1 MANNEK
7 DKESIKRREKR
18 WRIFFNILSLILI
31 IGVILWGVVR
41 FFHLNDELYNDDAQV
56 EAYINPINARIQ
68 GYVKEIRFDEN
79 GDVKKG
85 DTIVVIDDDEYKIQL
100 AQALANLAD
109 VEAGKHVV
117 QTDIATSANT
127 TTISDANI
135 AEMKARLDNQAVN
148 LKRYE
153 NLLKDDV
160 VSQYQYD
167 QVKTEYDAMKAK
179 YESLERQKTGTRLS
193 TESVESKVAVSNASI
208 ERAKAAVDLAKLNLS
223 YCYIIA
229 PYDGIMGR
237 RKIADGQ
244 LISIGQPVATIVQS
258 NDKWVTVNYTEKQ
271 ISKIKVGDIV
281 EMKLD
286 ALQGKT
292 FQGKVQSISGATG
305 SRYSAVPVDN
315 STGNF
320 VKVEQRIPVKILFTE
335 KNSAKDMA
343 LVRAGMNVEVLNK

>member
-1 MANNEK
+1 MSNNEK
-7 DKESIKRREKR
+7 NKEAIKQREKR
-18 WRIFFNILSLILI
+18 FRIFFNLLSLLLIL
-31 IGVILWGVVR
+31 GVIAWGVVK
-41 FFHLNDELYNDDAQV
+41 FFHLNDKLYNDDAQV

-68 GYVKEIRFDEN
+68 GYVKQIKFEEN
-79 GDVKKG
+79 GKVKKG
-85 DTIVVIDDDEYKIQL
+85 DTIVVIDDAEYKIQL
-100 AQALANLAD
+100 EQALANLAD

-117 QTDIATSANT
+117 QTDIASAANT
-127 TTISDANI
+127 TTISDANM

-167 QVKTEYDAMKAK
+167 QVKTDYDAMKAK
-179 YESLERQKTGTRLS
+179 YESLRRQKTGTQLN
-193 TESVESKVAVSNASI
+193 TESVQSKVAVSDASI
-208 ERAKAAVDLAKLNLS
+208 QRAKAAVDLARLNLS

-229 PYDGIMGR
+229 PYDGTMGR

-244 LISIGQPVATIVQS
+244 LISIGQPVATIVQ
-258 NDKWVTVNYTEKQ
+258 DQDIWVTVNYTEKQ
-271 ISKIKVGDIV
+271 IARIKVGDIV
-281 EMKLD
+281 EMKID
-286 ALQGKT
+286 ALGNKK

-335 KNSAKDMA
+335 NNAANDMA
-343 LVRAGMNVEVLNK
+343 LVRAGMNVEVLDK

>member
-7 DKESIKRREKR
+7 DKESIKLREKR
-18 WRIFFNILSLILI
+18 WRIFFNILSLLLIL
-31 IGVILWGVVR
+31 GVILWGVVK

-68 GYVKEIRFDEN
+68 GYVKEIKFEEN
-79 GDVKKG
+79 GNVKKG
-85 DTIVVIDDDEYKIQL
+85 DTIVVIDDAEYKIQL
-100 AQALANLAD
+100 EQALANLAD
-109 VEAGKHVV
+109 VEAGKHVI
-117 QTDIATSANT
+117 QTDVASSANT
-127 TTISDANI
+127 TTISDANL

-179 YESLERQKTGTRLS
+179 YESLDRQKTGTQLN
-193 TESVESKVAVSNASI
+193 TESVASKVAVSNASI
-208 ERAKAAVDLAKLNLS
+208 QRAKAAVDLARLNLS

-244 LISIGQPVATIVQS
+244 LISIGQPVATIVED

-271 ISKIKVGDIV
+271 IAKIKVGDIV
-281 EMKLD
+281 EMKID
-286 ALQGKT
+286 ALHGKI
-292 FQGKVQSISGATG
+292 FQGKVQSIAGATG

-320 VKVEQRIPVKILFTE
+320 VKVEQRIPVKILFTN
-335 KNSAKDMA
+335 KNAASDMV